1 MFVYKK
7 NISLKK
13 KSIFIL
19 HHMYY
24 QYDKLLSKEQELPI
38 EMLHI
43 INVRKKLI
51 WKDSRTSYLFK
62 FVLFKVID
70 LHTSI

>member
-1 MFVYKK
+1 
-7 NISLKK
+7 
-13 KSIFIL
+13 
-19 HHMYY
+19 MYY

-43 INVRKKLI
+43 IDVRKKLI

-62 FVLFKVID
+62 FFLFKVID